1 MASPETSDAGAVYKF
16 FAKDGRMSK
25 TIAFTVYGKSEPQG
39 SSKAFIIG
47 GKARITSDNS
57 KLKPFRSEVT
67 RVAIEAVK
75 LNAPS
80 CVGPLFVHHE
90 AVKATFI
97 FHFRRPASIPKKRTE
112 YVVKP
117 DIDKL
122 CRSIC
127 DGLTGVVWH
136 DDAQV
141 VGLYAIKVYGD
152 VERVDICVYQA

>member
-1 MASPETSDAGAVYKF
+1 MAPSALWDQGSIQEF

-39 SSKAFIIG
+39 SSKAFIVG
-47 GKARITSDNS
+47 GKARITSANS

-75 LNAPS
+75 GKAPS

-90 AVKATFI
+90 AVKASLI
-97 FHFRRPASIPKKRTE
+97 FYFRRPSSIPKRRDH

-122 CRSIC
+122 CRAIC

-141 VGLYAIKVYGD
+141 VSMFAVKKYGD
-152 VERVDICVYQA
+152 VERVEIFVDQA